1 MGLMIEDGTGKGY
14 IAKVD
19 SDNRLESSS
28 VSLTK
33 ISDISDHKGMAFS
46 AYCRR
51 NIAAADTNEYIS
63 YFINNGANI
72 VHVSKIVIS
81 AKITT
86 HGTFEIYVDPTYVSG
101 GDTVIPLN
109 LNRTSSLTSNVAIKH
124 ARTTTL
130 VLTVTNENELACVK
144 FQPGGGNAYVLEFW
158 DALIL
163 GNGDSLGGYVK
174 GGTIGDEFRL
184 TWLFYEHSH

>member
-14 IAKVD
+14 VAKVD

-28 VSLTK
+28 VSRTK

-51 NIAAADTNEYIS
+51 NIAAADTAEYIS
-63 YFINNGANI
+63 YFINNGKNN
-72 VHVSKIVIS
+72 VVVSKAVIS
-81 AKITT
+81 AKITVY
-86 HGTFEIYVDPTYVSG
+86 GTFEIYVDPTYVSG

-109 LNRTSSLTSNVAIKH
+109 LNRTSSLASNVAVKH
-124 ARTTTL
+124 GRTTPL
-130 VLTVTNENELACVK
+130 VLTITDANELICVK
-144 FQPGGGNAYVLEFW
+144 FQIGGGNTYMLEFW

-184 TWLFYEHSH
+184 TWLFYEIEA

>member
-1 MGLMIEDGTGKGY
+1 MSI
-14 IAKVD
+14 
-19 SDNRLESSS
+19 SR
-28 VSLTK
+28 TK
-33 ISDISDHKGMAFS
+33 ISDISHYKGMAFS

-63 YFINNGANI
+63 YFVNNGANNVI
-72 VHVSKIVIS
+72 VSKAVIS

-86 HGTFEIYVDPTYVSG
+86 YGTFEIYVDPTYVSG

-109 LNRTSSLTSNVAIKH
+109 LNRTSSLASNVAVKH
-124 ARTTTL
+124 SRTTPL
-130 VLTVTNENELACVK
+130 VLTVIDANELACVK
-144 FQPGGGNAYVLEFW
+144 FQPGGGNAYALEFW

-184 TWLFYEHSH
+184 TWLFYEIET